1 MAQFALRGARQWF
14 LFMNSK
20 YHKRDAFHVA
30 INLAVVT
37 KRKIYM
43 RTPWAVTWPTVNSN
57 VNEVIRENSNFFTK
71 RFNTNKT
78 HISKKKKKKK
88 QRFMRIKNI

>member
-30 INLAVVT
+30 INLTVVT

-71 RFNTNKT
+71 RFHTHKT
-78 HISKKKKKKK
+78 HISKQKQKKK